1 MRPNRHED
9 GAMNRFDEIE
19 AALLMRLRT
28 LKAKPGVTVNML
40 DMAVPLNAAGYAR
53 EELLEVLLALEQEK
67 IVAFGPGN
75 RLLIL
80 KTLPQ

>member
-1 MRPNRHED
+1 MS
-9 GAMNRFDEIE
+9 RFDDIE
-19 AALLMRLRT
+19 AALLTRMRT
-28 LKAKPGVTVNML
+28 LKAKPGMTLNLL
-40 DMAVPLNAAGYAR
+40 DLGLPLNAAGYAQ
-53 EELLEVLLALEQEK
+53 EDLIEVLIALEQEK